1 MNNETNYSMTWDLA
15 KGEDTSAQWNLIRH
29 EFKGIIKM
37 TDKAHLFQ
45 LVDRPN
51 KAVWVPK
58 SMTIGMSVNPINKHI
73 ICYIPDYCKTVEVDL

>member
-1 MNNETNYSMTWDLA
+1 
-15 KGEDTSAQWNLIRH
+15 
-29 EFKGIIKM
+29 M